1 MVILPC
7 FFWRIHLLVN
17 PFTRIFVIKIGGD
30 RMFKIE
36 PKCSKCGKGIKGN
49 EKVNIQMKY
58 PAKKGFT
65 EIKAYLQNEGQF
77 ICAKPYLE
85 VVS

>member
-1 MVILPC
+1 
-7 FFWRIHLLVN
+7 
-17 PFTRIFVIKIGGD
+17 
-30 RMFKIE
+30 MFKME

-49 EKVNIQMKY
+49 EEVYIRMKY

-77 ICAKPYLE
+77 ICEKCIE
-85 VVS
+85 K